1 MFGVYLIHEHVD
13 VSAGWALWIVG
24 EASEHFWGYLI
35 QLVESVVLLFVLAVC
50 IDLVRARL
58 FDALGR
64 LLARTRPGARL
75 DRLIGEL
82 DRLMKE

>member
-1 MFGVYLIHEHVD
+1 MTHHNLFHLYYLHL
-13 VSAGWALWIVG
+13 ALI
-24 EASEHFWGYLI
+24 YLI